1 MTARLR
7 YYAVTLMLFIAL
19 LTSSIPAAY
28 AYVDPGSG
36 LLAYQSITAFVTGL
50 LFYFRRRLKMIFV
63 RDRNARQELERKR

>member
-7 YYAVTLMLFIAL
+7 YYVVTLMLFFAL
-19 LTSSIPAAY
+19 LTSSAPAAY

-50 LFYFRRRLKMIFV
+50 LFYFRRRLKLIFL
-63 RDRNARQELERKR
+63 RERSERQKLDRNS